1 MFYLKNILVDIQ
13 VADLFEVSSDVA
25 NLFSLTEGLKDAITD
40 AELHL
45 NGSQKRLFMAK
56 TTRAFGKGGQRFVEK
71 ELNWNRNT
79 IRKGMHELES
89 GIVCIDNFEGRGR
102 KPSEAYLPNLLKD
115 ITDIVTPY
123 SQADPT
129 FKTTQLYIP
138 KTAKSVRELLIN
150 EKKYLSED
158 LPTTKTIGTKL
169 NNLNFHQQTVKKS
182 IPLKKI
188 PETDAIFDEVHRIN
202 GEADSQK
209 GVLRISIDGKAKI
222 NIGPFSRGG
231 KNRQGENACDHDFR
245 PDYKLALYGIFI
257 PLLNLN
263 YFFFNKTKE
272 TSDFIVDCLEYM
284 MPTFIKIFNPH
295 TIVINLDNGP
305 ENSSRRK
312 QFIKRIVDLAFK
324 YNINIKLAYYPP
336 YHSKYNPIERVWGI
350 LERYWGGSIL
360 NSINKALAL
369 SSSMT
374 YNNIH
379 PESILINTEYCSG
392 VTVGKK
398 EFECYER
405 KIKRMDGLEDWFVDI
420 KVRPDLSKNIFV
432 A

>member
-1 MFYLKNILVDIQ
+1 MFYLNNILVDIQ

-25 NLFSLTEGLKDAITD
+25 NLFSLTEGLKDAISD
-40 AELHL
+40 AGHHL

-102 KPSEAYLPNLLKD
+102 NPSETYLPNLQKD
-115 ITDIVTPY
+115 ITDIATPY
-123 SQADPT
+123 SQTDPT

-138 KTAKSVRELLIN
+138 ITAKSVRGLLIN

-158 LPTTKTIGTKL
+158 LPTIKTIGTKL
-169 NNLNFHQQTVKKS
+169 NDLNFHQQKVKKS
-182 IPLKKI
+182 LPLKKI

-202 GEADSQK
+202 READSQP
-209 GVLRISIDGKAKI
+209 GVLRISMDGKAKI

-231 KNRQGENACDHDFR
+231 KTRQGEKACDHDFK

-272 TSDFIVDCLEYM
+272 TSDFIVDCLKYM
-284 MPTFIKIFNPH
+284 MPNFIKIFNPH

-312 QFIKRIVDLAFK
+312 QFIKRIVDLAVK
-324 YNINIKLAYYPP
+324 CNINIKLAYYPP

-350 LERYWGGSIL
+350 LENYWGGSVL
-360 NSINKALAL
+360 NSINKALGL
-369 SSSMT
+369 SSSMK
-374 YNNIH
+374 YNNIR
-379 PESILINTEYCSG
+379 PESILINTEYSSG

-420 KVRPDLSKNIFV
+420 IVRPDLSNNIFI